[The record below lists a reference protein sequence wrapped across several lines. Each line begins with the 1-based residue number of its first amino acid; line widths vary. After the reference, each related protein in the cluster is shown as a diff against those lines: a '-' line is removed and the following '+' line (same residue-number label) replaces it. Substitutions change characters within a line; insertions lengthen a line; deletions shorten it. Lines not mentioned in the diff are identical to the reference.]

1 MTRASTRGDP
11 TDYEDVTEEF
21 WPLCN
26 GWFVAATAGDDDWF
40 EEKLAEE
47 FVYLMGGGEQEP
59 KDRTITM
66 NTIVQNR
73 NYVLTEMTA
82 RRYGGVVLA
91 RGTYYARGDIPRGG
105 APPAQIERYRVGSHV
120 RFSTAW
126 AQRDGDLRCVL
137 FHSTTVGEAS
147 A

>member
-1 MTRASTRGDP
+1 MPSASIPSSSNDF
-11 TDYEDVTEEF
+11 EDVTEEF

-40 EEKLAEE
+40 HEHLAEE

-66 NTIVQNR
+66 NTIVENR
-73 NYVLTEMTA
+73 NYVLKDLIA
-82 RRYGGVVLA
+82 RRYNGVILA

-105 APPAQIERYRVGSHV
+105 APLAQIERYRIGSDV
-120 RFSTAW
+120 RFSTVW
-126 AQRDGDLRCVL
+126 VPRDGALRCVL
-137 FHSTTVGEAS
+137 FQSTTIVD
-147 A
+147 

>member
-1 MTRASTRGDP
+1 MTAIPARSGA

-26 GWFVAATAGDDDWF
+26 GWFVAATAGDDAWF
-40 EEKLAEE
+40 QEHLAEE

-73 NYVLTEMTA
+73 NYVLKEMTA
-82 RRYGGVVLA
+82 RSYDGVVLA
-91 RGTYYARGDIPRGG
+91 RGTYYARGDIPKGS
-105 APPAQIERYRVGSHV
+105 APLAQIEKYRVGSDV
-120 RFSTAW
+120 RFSTVWVPRGGA
-126 AQRDGDLRCVL
+126 LSCVL
-137 FHSTTVGEAS
+137 FQSTTIAD
-147 A
+147 